1 MTDDPDLQDLRE
13 YFAGRLPE
21 RLREVEE
28 AWDRTRASAWSAE
41 PLKVFHR
48 LVHSLAGA
56 GTTFGYPEVTH
67 AARGLEKYLKTIQDG
82 AEPSAEETERLLEA
96 LRQAGLPR

>member
-1 MTDDPDLQDLRE
+1 MTDEPDLRDLQE

-21 RLREVEE
+21 RLREIQD
-28 AWDRTRASAWSAE
+28 ARDRTRASGWNAE

-56 GTTFGYPEVTH
+56 GTTFGFPEVT
-67 AARGLEKYLKTIQDG
+67 RTSRVLEKYLKEVQEG
-82 AEPSAEETERLLEA
+82 AEPSDEETDRLLEL
-96 LRQAGLPR
+96 LRQAAR